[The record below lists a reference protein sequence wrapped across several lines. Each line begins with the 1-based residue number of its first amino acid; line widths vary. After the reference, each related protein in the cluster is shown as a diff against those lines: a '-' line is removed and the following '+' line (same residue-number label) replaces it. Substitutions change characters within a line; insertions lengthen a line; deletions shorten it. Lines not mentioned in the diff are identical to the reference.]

1 MCDSLSVVFLTGN
14 APIGTSADIYSFG
27 VCALEVHTYIHTYM
41 KVLDHV
47 MPREKISG
55 ALDSCFGLVGPHQQ
69 SISQLLSL
77 ASRVYKGY
85 QERSTCTVYCVCI
98 YALVKHQLLRV
109 LGSLGFPVLM
119 LLNLQL

>member
-1 MCDSLSVVFLTGN
+1 MCDSLSVCFLAGN

-27 VCALEVHTYIHTYM
+27 VCALEVHTHTYIHTYM

-47 MPREKISG
+47 VPREKRSG
-55 ALDSCFGLVGPHQQ
+55 ALDSCFGRVGPHQQ

-77 ASRVYKGY
+77 ASQVYKGY
-85 QERSTCTVYCVCI
+85 QERSTCIYYI